1 MRLLAVLSLVFIL
14 LAFSAQSEANDFYQ
28 IPLPA
33 DAREFARLD
42 NKMPAVLSFSA
53 SKLKAHCVTTI
64 FNSLDSQR

>member
-42 NKMPAVLSFSA
+42 NKMPAVLARPMSPA
-53 SKLKAHCVTTI
+53 
-64 FNSLDSQR
+64 QG